1 MLKLVIEN
9 GFRYDL
15 ALLQMKREIDILTT
29 DECHALL
36 SACSKAPTGIRNQA
50 LIVVLW
56 RTCLRIKE
64 ALDLFPKDV
73 SGDSIRVHS
82 GKGDRARTVGLDPEA
97 SAVVSQWINKRKE
110 LRLKSSQRLFCTL
123 KGEPI
128 DTSYYRHLFKRLA
141 KKAGL
146 DKRVHPHGLRHSG
159 AVHLLDEGK
168 DVVVI
173 SRQLGHSNLGT
184 TNTYLNHLKP
194 ADVIAA
200 MQDRAGWIKKPEP
213 PSESIN
219 PEKLTQLSNEQLGG
233 MFRQF
238 LLTNPDII
246 LKE

>member
-1 MLKLVIEN
+1 MRSGTIWSLV
-9 GFRYDL
+9 
-15 ALLQMKREIDILTT
+15 QMKREIDILTT

-64 ALDLFPKDV
+64 ALDLLPKDV

-97 SAVVSQWINKRKE
+97 SAVIERWVTKRQEMGFKA
-110 LRLKSSQRLFCTL
+110 SQRLFCTL
-123 KGEPI
+123 KGAPI
-128 DTSYYRHLFKRLA
+128 DTSYCRHLFKRLA

-159 AVHLLDEGK
+159 AVHLLDEGHN
-168 DVVVI
+168 VVVI
-173 SRQLGHSNLGT
+173 SQQLGHSNLAT

-194 ADVIAA
+194 ADVVAA
-200 MQDRAGWIKKPEP
+200 MQSRPGWVEDQKEP
-213 PSESIN
+213 DKVQELMSQSD
-219 PEKLTQLSNEQLGG
+219 EQLGAL
-233 MFRQF
+233 MRQF
-238 LLTNPDII
+238 LQSQ
-246 LKE
+246 

>member
-1 MLKLVIEN
+1 
-9 GFRYDL
+9 
-15 ALLQMKREIDILTT
+15 MKREIDILTT

-36 SACSKAPTGIRNQA
+36 SACSSKAPTGIRNQA

-64 ALDLFPKDV
+64 ALDLSPKDV

-97 SAVVSQWINKRKE
+97 SAVVWQWINKRKE

-128 DTSYYRHLFKRLA
+128 DTSYYRHLLKRLA
-141 KKAGL
+141 AKAGL

-238 LLTNPDII
+238 LLANPDII